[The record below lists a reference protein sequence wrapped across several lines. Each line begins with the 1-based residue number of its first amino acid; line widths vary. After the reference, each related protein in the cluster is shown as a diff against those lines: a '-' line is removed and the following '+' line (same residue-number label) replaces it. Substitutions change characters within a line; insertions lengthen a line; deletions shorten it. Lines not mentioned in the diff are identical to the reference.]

1 MKSKLSIVLQD
12 EISECGLACISMLCG
27 YYKKPI
33 SLYSLRRQYFVGVE
47 GLSFYDLEH
56 ILFNNG
62 IPSCGYNLEPQ
73 HLSELDLPAILQWRN
88 NHFVVLSKVTD
99 GYIEI
104 YDPSA
109 GKKIYKKDMIQHL
122 FSGYA
127 LEIYPPSS
135 EVSKNINLEK
145 NETLSDYVK
154 KIPGIH
160 SLILYLFLSLAI
172 VQFFSLLTPK
182 MLSLVVDEVINKQDT
197 DLFYFIALS
206 FFILFL
212 LDFLNKTLGN
222 ELKEKISVK
231 ISKYLSSKSVSI
243 LMSQNVSYFEKRNVQ
258 DLIQRI
264 SLSLNYGPMVIENHI
279 KLCNNILFSFIFSGI
294 LFYLDA
300 TIASISLIS
309 SLSLVALRIP
319 FINKVQA
326 LRNDIIEQEISRNQE
341 ISEYTQ
347 SVKVHKINQTEFI
360 YQDKILKLNNRQINL
375 NSKLSKFT
383 QTGQSAFSLINNLS
397 TITLCYLFI
406 TKVSSGEL
414 SIGSLFIIYFYKEFL
429 LNNISQS
436 VEIFLEIK
444 KSKPDWI
451 MVESLINSLPEEI
464 TESSIFSLEE
474 NIIKKI
480 SLIGVELKY
489 STFSNPALSNINI
502 EINEN
507 DLVGIIGRSGS
518 GKSSLIKILSS
529 LVEPTSGELFI
540 NDYPV
545 SKFGVKEYRQAI
557 SMYLPDDTI
566 YNGTVLHNIVLNE
579 NEFSY
584 GKVQTILTSVGLL
597 DEINNLSSGY
607 KTLLGEG
614 GVLLSSGQKQ
624 RLCLARAL
632 YREPKILILDEPT
645 ANLDLELKNKIL
657 DIIKNHSGIRIIVT
671 HDSTLLQYCTKIVK
685 IKGGLIEK
693 VK

>member
-27 YYKKPI
+27 YYKKPVSI
-33 SLYSLRRQYFVGVE
+33 YSLRRQYFVGVE

-99 GYIEI
+99 SYIEI

-145 NETLSDYVK
+145 NETLFDYVK
-154 KIPGIH
+154 KIPGIY
-160 SLILYLFLSLAI
+160 SLILYLSLSLVI

-243 LMSQNVSYFEKRNVQ
+243 LMNQNVSYFEKRNVQ

-341 ISEYTQ
+341 VSEYTQ
-347 SVKVHKINQTEFI
+347 SVKIHKINQTEFI

-383 QTGQSAFSLINNLS
+383 QTGQSAFSLVNNLS

-464 TESSIFSLEE
+464 TESSIFTLEE

-489 STFSNPALSNINI
+489 STFSNPALSNINL

-584 GKVQTILTSVGLL
+584 EKVQTILTSVGLL

-671 HDSTLLQYCTKIVK
+671 HDSTLLQDCTKIVK
-685 IKGGLIEK
+685 IKGGLIEN

>member
-464 TESSIFSLEE
+464 TECSIFSLEE

-584 GKVQTILTSVGLL
+584 EKVQTILTSVGLL

-671 HDSTLLQYCTKIVK
+671 HDSTLLQDCTKIVK

>member
-584 GKVQTILTSVGLL
+584 EKVQTILTSVGLL

-671 HDSTLLQYCTKIVK
+671 HDSTLLQDCTKIVK